1 VPLCFVAEWNE
12 AEEDLADAERWENDW
27 DDDDVTD
34 DFAKQLVSHPKP
46 NTPSSSSSSSS
57 FFFIFCF
64 VLLTPPPPHTVLCFA
79 FVLLSTQRTELEK
92 VSKEIAK

>member
-1 VPLCFVAEWNE
+1 MAEVKMDKYQEVVKQVAIEEDDDFEEFETQEWNE

-34 DFAKQLVSHPKP
+34 DFAKQL
-46 NTPSSSSSSSS
+46 
-57 FFFIFCF
+57 
-64 VLLTPPPPHTVLCFA
+64 
-79 FVLLSTQRTELEK
+79 RTELEK